1 MVKKVTES
9 TNRRRP
15 PKRVF
20 LALALALVLLI
31 IGLTVWVLAGPAL
44 QKAVVGNWTN
54 SQGGGISFY
63 PDGTG
68 FVPGVEGVISDTH
81 FTYSFPDSRHVKINI
96 SGQDLSVGIKIEGD
110 TMTWSNGYNN
120 TRDVYTRTK

>member
-1 MVKKVTES
+1 VVKKIADT
-9 TNRRRP
+9 TNKRRP

-20 LALALALVLLI
+20 VALALALAVLI
-31 IGLTVWVLAGPAL
+31 IGLTVWVLAAPAR

-54 SQGGGISFY
+54 AQGGAISFY

-81 FTYSFPDSRHVKINI
+81 FTYSFSDSRHVKINI
-96 SGQDLSVGIKIEGD
+96 SGTDLNVGIKIEGD
-110 TMTWSNGYNN
+110 TMTWSNGYND
-120 TRDVYTRTK
+120 TQDVYTRTR